1 MKTVN
6 LYVLSQ
12 TFAFVNYNLLI
23 ILSGL
28 ITNIVFI
35 YAYPL
40 ISFCIDNYCYLPK
53 LFNTALYETGLG
65 DSFNLDQV
73 LWSNLPNSTST

>member
-6 LYVLSQ
+6 LYVFSNIYSI
-12 TFAFVNYNLLI
+12 NYNLLI

-28 ITNIVFI
+28 IANIVFI

-40 ISFCIDNYCYLPK
+40 ISFCIDNLCYLPK

-65 DSFNLDQV
+65 YSFSLYQV
-73 LWSNLPNSTST
+73 LRIDLPNSTFT

>member
-6 LYVLSQ
+6 LYVFSNIYSI
-12 TFAFVNYNLLI
+12 NYNLLI

-28 ITNIVFI
+28 IANIVFI

-40 ISFCIDNYCYLPK
+40 ISFCIDNLCYLPK

-65 DSFNLDQV
+65 DSFYLDHV
-73 LWSNLPNSTST
+73 LRRSLPNSTFT